1 MPDQPLDELVCK
13 WMQLTVK
20 LIIQLQQEKP
30 NAFRKHFLAEYL
42 DYFHSAVI
50 NHIGVPS
57 APRFPGTPQSAHTR
71 HQVNIGG

>member
-13 WMQLTVK
+13 WMQLTMK

-50 NHIGVPS
+50 NYTS
-57 APRFPGTPQSAHTR
+57 STPRFPGTPVQCVVYRQTVS
-71 HQVNIGG
+71 